1 MSFRSLL
8 DQTVDIKRKVQAA
21 DGQGGYTSTWSVIHK
36 RVPCRF
42 QALTSKE
49 AMLTY
54 DKAAVFANYF
64 VHMEHLSDVAEGDRL
79 YLGARAFDV
88 KLVQDWAEAGKHL
101 KLAVLEIGR
110 GE

>member
-1 MSFRSLL
+1 MSFASLL
-8 DQTVDIKRKVQAA
+8 NQTVDIKRKVQTA
-21 DGQGGYTSTWSVIHK
+21 DGQGGYTTAWSVIHR

-49 AMLTY
+49 TMLTY
-54 DKAAVFANYF
+54 DKSSVFANYY
-64 VHMEHLSDVAEGDRL
+64 VHMEHLSDIAEEDRL
-79 YLGARAFDV
+79 YLGARAFDI
-88 KLVQDWAEAGKHL
+88 KLVQDYAEVGKYL

>member
-1 MSFRSLL
+1 MSFASLL
-8 DQTVDIKRKVQAA
+8 NQTVDIKRKVQTA
-21 DGQGGYTSTWSVIHK
+21 DKQGGYTTAWSVIHK

-49 AMLTY
+49 TMLTY
-54 DKAAVFANYF
+54 DKSSVFANYY
-64 VHMEHLSDVAEGDRL
+64 VHMEHLSDIAEEDRL
-79 YLGARAFDV
+79 YLGARAFDI
-88 KLVQDWAEAGKHL
+88 KLVQDYAEVGKYL

>member
-1 MSFRSLL
+1 MSFASLL
-8 DQTVDIKRKVQAA
+8 NQTVDIKRKVQTA
-21 DGQGGYTSTWSVIHK
+21 DEQGGYKTAWSVIHK

-54 DKAAVFANYF
+54 DKAAVFANYY
-64 VHMEHLSDVAEGDRL
+64 VHMEHLSDIAEEDRL
-79 YLGARAFDV
+79 YLGARAFDI
-88 KLVQDWAEAGKHL
+88 KLVQDYAEVGKYL

>member
-1 MSFRSLL
+1 MSFASLL
-8 DQTVDIKRKVQAA
+8 NQTVDIKRKVQTA
-21 DGQGGYTSTWSVIHK
+21 DGQGGYTTAWSVIHR

-54 DKAAVFANYF
+54 DKATVFANYY

-79 YLGARAFDV
+79 YLGTRAFDI
-88 KLVQDWAEAGKHL
+88 KLVQNYAEVGKYL

>member
-1 MSFRSLL
+1 MSFASLL
-8 DQTVDIKRKVQAA
+8 NQTVDIKRKVQTA
-21 DGQGGYTSTWSVIHK
+21 DGQGGYTTAWSVIHR

-54 DKAAVFANYF
+54 DKAAVFANYY
-64 VHMEHLSDVAEGDRL
+64 VHVEHLSDVAEGDRL
-79 YLGARAFDV
+79 YLGTRTFDI
-88 KLVQDWAEAGKHL
+88 KLVQDWDEVGKYL

>member
-1 MSFRSLL
+1 MSFASLL
-8 DQTVDIKRKVQAA
+8 NSVVDIKRKVQTA
-21 DGQGGYTSTWSVIHK
+21 DGQGGYTTAWAVIHK

-49 AMLTY
+49 AMLSY

-64 VHMEHLSDVAEGDRL
+64 VHMEHLSDIAEGDRI
-79 YLGARAFDV
+79 YLGARTFEI
-88 KLVQDWAEAGKHL
+88 KLVQDYAEIGKYL

>member
-1 MSFRSLL
+1 MSFASLL
-8 DQTVDIKRKVQAA
+8 NQTVDIKRRVQTA
-21 DGQGGYTSTWSVIHK
+21 DGQGGYTTAWSVIHR

-49 AMLTY
+49 AMLIY
-54 DKAAVFANYF
+54 DKAAVFANYY
-64 VHMEHLSDVAEGDRL
+64 VHMEHLSDIAEEDRL
-79 YLGARAFDV
+79 YLGARAFDI
-88 KLVQDWAEAGKHL
+88 KLVQDYAEVGKYL